1 MLAWGLLLCHKTSVP
16 LFTSYVLVLMSKS
29 APAKLT
35 IDPSFLK
42 RNGLFAGLSEDDLKD
57 LPVLFRTEEYQRGE
71 RIISEG
77 DRGGSLYVIYQGG
90 VDILKQVISREGE
103 CQEKI
108 ASLHQGDTFGEMELI
123 DQQPRSATVM
133 AQANTIVLALDNIDL
148 HKLNLRNTRVYATML
163 LNLTREISRRLRA
176 TDQFLAVSLFSI
188 REQSRFRLFPKE

>member
-1 MLAWGLLLCHKTSVP
+1 
-16 LFTSYVLVLMSKS
+16 MSKS

-57 LPVLFRTEEYQRGE
+57 LPVLFRAEEYQRGE

-90 VDILKQVISREGE
+90 VDILKQVVSREGE

-133 AQANTIVLALDNIDL
+133 AHANTIVLALDNIDL
-148 HKLNLRNTRVYATML
+148 HKLNLRNTRMYATML
-163 LNLTREISRRLRA
+163 LNLAREISRRLRA
-176 TDQFLAVSLFSI
+176 TDQYLAVSLFSI
-188 REQSRFRLFPKE
+188 REQSRFRLFPKD